1 VQLTEI
7 RNVKSAEH
15 VMKQHTF
22 SAFFLTVAFT
32 GLLGVGLAAG
42 QTNLPSAQSGA
53 PRPVV
58 SRSATVANTAI
69 APHAMPRAIGVTQR
83 TLTSYPPHVITQ
95 PTANLRPNYS
105 SRGRAVNPTFAALNV
120 QPNARSTEREPITLD
135 PTTRQKELQTL
146 AAMRARQRFGPQNRT
161 LATTNPQQPFKT
173 DDPGI
178 QRQPNTRDSGE
189 NAGKKKWHNKNDHR
203 NYADAFRCHWH
214 EWHDRDW
221 WHDHCQTIVYVSTGY
236 YFLDG
241 NYWYPAWG
249 YDPLQ
254 ASYDYDGPVYT
265 YSNLLP
271 DEVIANVQTALQDS
285 GYYSGPI
292 TGSLSLEMRA
302 ALANFQ
308 RDYGLAITGAV
319 DEPTVEA
326 LGLDQADDTYNYQ
339 TDQGY

>member
-1 VQLTEI
+1 
-7 RNVKSAEH
+7 
-15 VMKQHTF
+15 MKQRTF

-42 QTNLPSAQSGA
+42 QTNLPVVQNSA
-53 PRPVV
+53 PRAVV
-58 SRSATVANTAI
+58 SRGAPIANTSI
-69 APHAMPRAIGVTQR
+69 APHPVPRAIGMTQR
-83 TLTSYPPHVITQ
+83 TLTSYSPHVITQ

-105 SRGRAVNPTFAALNV
+105 PRGRAVNPTFAALNV
-120 QPNARSTEREPITLD
+120 QPNTRITEREPITLD
-135 PTTRQKELQTL
+135 PTTRQKELRTL
-146 AAMRARQRFGPQNRT
+146 AAMRARQRFGPQNRN
-161 LATTNPQQPFKT
+161 LATTNLQQHFKT
-173 DDPGI
+173 DDPAI

-189 NAGKKKWHNKNDHR
+189 NTGKKKWHNKNDHR
-203 NYADAFRCHWH
+203 SYGDAFRCHWH

-254 ASYDYDGPVYT
+254 NSYDYDGPVYT
-265 YSNLLP
+265 YGNLLP

-308 RDYGLAITGAV
+308 RDYGLPITGAV

-326 LGLDQADDTYNYQ
+326 LGLYQADDEYNYQ